1 LLAIYLIW
9 FIVRYYY
16 NLDSDTTRLLVII
29 YEIQQLPFFLL
40 YSFAEDSLISVSLEV
55 QRPMMMSLNNDKE
68 LKNWN
73 VRFEEKS
80 LWF

>member
-1 LLAIYLIW
+1 
-9 FIVRYYY
+9 
-16 NLDSDTTRLLVII
+16 
-29 YEIQQLPFFLL
+29 L